1 MASEEGYEDEWNEGD
16 EWNESHEGYWA
27 DDQNWNEGYWAYE
40 DLCYLDE
47 YGYFQRKG
55 KGKERQERQERQG

>member
-1 MASEEGYEDEWNEGD
+1 MVSEEGYEEEWNEGD

-40 DLCYLDE
+40 DLYYLDE
-47 YGYFQRKG
+47 YGYFQTKG
-55 KGKERQERQERQG
+55 KGKERKERQG